1 MNAYTLFLY
10 FIFEI
15 IMVIMLL
22 KCFKEISNLK
32 SEGKINMQK
41 ISIIIATSLILLL
54 NNIYNLTEIKVLCC
68 VLIYTTLYSLYYKV
82 NIKDSFTFAIILII
96 GFSIIELLLS
106 LILLIN
112 VDNIKNLNY
121 NHYYIK
127 IIYSIFEI
135 FLAYK
140 VLTINKIKK
149 IINKLINTMTEYI
162 NFEII
167 LIITVFV
174 LNCIFYFRSKD
185 FNNYYYI
192 YFIVISILLII
203 LSTSTIIKFKLNIK
217 TLQIKNDELMK
228 SYNLYQE
235 TIDQFKELKHNLKN
249 ELFSIKTD
257 LPEEKQKKINSLI
270 TKYYKNYDW
279 LNDIN
284 SVPEGLQGLIFLKM
298 SEAKQK
304 DIKVNI
310 NSRNEV
316 KIREKDY
323 LDLCEILG
331 IVLDNAIDAQNN
343 VKNGIIVINISEEN
357 EYTKI
362 TIINKFNNS
371 ININKLGEKNYS
383 TKKIKSG
390 IGLNYMSKIKNK
402 SIKTL
407 FEIRDDIFIVKI
419 VYNNNN

>member
-1 MNAYTLFLY
+1 
-10 FIFEI
+10 
-15 IMVIMLL
+15 
-22 KCFKEISNLK
+22 
-32 SEGKINMQK
+32 
-41 ISIIIATSLILLL
+41 
-54 NNIYNLTEIKVLCC
+54 
-68 VLIYTTLYSLYYKV
+68 
-82 NIKDSFTFAIILII
+82 
-96 GFSIIELLLS
+96 
-106 LILLIN
+106 
-112 VDNIKNLNY
+112 
-121 NHYYIK
+121 
-127 IIYSIFEI
+127 
-135 FLAYK
+135 
-140 VLTINKIKK
+140 
-149 IINKLINTMTEYI
+149 
-162 NFEII
+162 
-167 LIITVFV
+167 
-174 LNCIFYFRSKD
+174 
-185 FNNYYYI
+185 
-192 YFIVISILLII
+192 
-203 LSTSTIIKFKLNIK
+203 
-217 TLQIKNDELMK
+217 MK

-284 SVPEGLQGLIFLKM
+284 SVPEGLQGLIFLKI